1 MKELV
6 SNITLYEYL
15 DIPCRNRDAEAI
27 IMRFKNKEFNGSQV
41 GTLEADI
48 QYLPRELLLQLPEI
62 FPNVT
67 SVISYYDQDIE
78 RMSYFRMKVLWIWT

>member
-15 DIPCRNRDAEAI
+15 DIRCRNRDAETI
-27 IMRFKNKEFNGSQV
+27 IVRFKNKEFNGSQV

-48 QYLPRELLLQLPEI
+48 QYLPRELMLQLPEI

-67 SVISYYDQDIE
+67 KIKSFYNEIIE
-78 RMSYFRMKVLWIWT
+78 DDERRAYK